1 MNTRSVCVVG
11 GGTMGV
17 DIAASFAAFGWRTV
31 IVNPPDPRAATI
43 ADRFKA
49 ALGRLERN
57 AEFPVVKVESLMEVS
72 WSEIE
77 LVIEAIPED
86 LALKRAI
93 FRELEGLARPDI
105 ALCSNS
111 SAIPIS
117 EIGRGLDS
125 IHRMVGT
132 HYFMPA
138 HLVPG
143 VEVVCSEHTD
153 HAVADRVAEIL
164 AGVGKVA
171 IRVKKDLPGF
181 LVNRLQ
187 HAVSREAMKLIDR
200 GIATPA
206 DIDAAVRF
214 GFGFRYLAAG
224 PCMQRDHAG
233 LDVHLAAGN
242 SIYPDLC
249 NDSIP
254 SQTLRDLV
262 DAGAVGMKA
271 GRGFYEWTPEKIVKE
286 RERYE
291 TLLAAASALMAREI
305 ADKAG

>member
-57 AEFPVVKVESLMEVS
+57 AEFPVVKVETLMEVS

-125 IHRMVGT
+125 IHRMVGVLLR
-132 HYFMPA
+132 F
-138 HLVPG
+138 
-143 VEVVCSEHTD
+143 
-153 HAVADRVAEIL
+153 
-164 AGVGKVA
+164 
-171 IRVKKDLPGF
+171 
-181 LVNRLQ
+181 
-187 HAVSREAMKLIDR
+187 SRAW
-200 GIATPA
+200 
-206 DIDAAVRF
+206 VRS
-214 GFGFRYLAAG
+214 RS
-224 PCMQRDHAG
+224 
-233 LDVHLAAGN
+233 V
-242 SIYPDLC
+242 
-249 NDSIP
+249 
-254 SQTLRDLV
+254 
-262 DAGAVGMKA
+262 
-271 GRGFYEWTPEKIVKE
+271 
-286 RERYE
+286 
-291 TLLAAASALMAREI
+291 
-305 ADKAG
+305 